1 MMPSDILSEIIGR
14 ARDTRAGHVHAYVRA
29 GIHNLATADTT
40 VAMYSRIVPCSY
52 DLAAWRVRK
61 LTTFSPKL
69 KPDLSFLSPPFSAPD
84 PAPPHPNLRS

>member
-61 LTTFSPKL
+61 LTTFPRNL
-69 KPDLSFLSPPFSAPD
+69 NLTCPLLSPPFSAPD
-84 PAPPHPNLRS
+84 LAPPHPNLRS